1 MESNKKA
8 LLAAAWKKSAG
19 SALSRMLRLE
29 YQEIGYTEQA
39 GEWTKYG
46 QWYAD
51 NIAHDP
57 VFAYGDWC
65 AMFQTWAAYHA
76 GVPGTAWPYISP
88 QGSAVNYMA
97 AWFTANG
104 ATQLT
109 VNDMPQPGDVV
120 FYDFDANPDLD
131 HVGMVYQVSGGTPAL
146 AQLQVLEG
154 NYNDRVGIRSIAYL
168 DPDIARVYRLNI

>member
-1 MESNKKA
+1 MDNVKKA
-8 LLAAAWKKSAG
+8 LFAAAWTKSAG
-19 SALSRMLRLE
+19 SALARMLRLE
-29 YQEIGYTEQA
+29 YQELGYTESA

-88 QGSAVNYMA
+88 QGSEVNYMSN
-97 AWFTANG
+97 WFAGNG
-104 ATQLT
+104 ATLLT
-109 VNDMPQPGDVV
+109 SSDMPQAGDVV
-120 FYDFDANPDLD
+120 FYDFDNDASLD
-131 HVGMVYQVSGGTPAL
+131 HVGMIYQVSGGTPAL

-154 NYNDRVGIRSIAYL
+154 NYNDRVGIRPIAYL
-168 DPDIARVYRLNI
+168 DPDVAKVYHLNI